1 VNSSLALLRY
11 RSEPHPKAQFFEP
24 PEFRQLITA
33 VQCSLRFLMRKVIF
47 LVNLLISLL
56 LLYSNLF
63 TLIKLS

>member
-11 RSEPHPKAQFFEP
+11 RSEPHPKPLFEP